1 VYKYKTDLQFKQIN
15 GDDRPKQNLYT
26 EEQVFT
32 YTSSVY
38 DWEAVVDSI
47 EYIEKSKI
55 PGLLV
60 YINW

>member
-1 VYKYKTDLQFKQIN
+1 MYKYKADLQFKQSN

-32 YTSSVY
+32 YTNSVY
-38 DWEAVVDSI
+38 DWETAVDSI